1 VGDRTRASKKETAR
15 IRVGCSGW
23 HYRDWAGRL
32 YPRDLPTSEWLAA
45 YATHFDTVELNN
57 SFYRLPPAEQ
67 FQSWRKQVP
76 RGFLFAVKASRFLTH
91 FKRLIDPEEPLE
103 RLLSRA
109 ARLGPTLGPIL
120 YQLPPRWVPDLERL
134 EQFVSRLARKAPG
147 VPARLRHA
155 IEFRDARCYSPQI
168 LALLEEHDV
177 ALCVHDMPGSEAP
190 RLRIGPFVY
199 LRFHGFASKYGG
211 SYPRDHLRHWAEWL
225 EDARE
230 EGKDAY
236 VYFNNDREGFAV
248 ENARTLV
255 ALLGH
260 RATRG

>member
-1 VGDRTRASKKETAR
+1 
-15 IRVGCSGW
+15 
-23 HYRDWAGRL
+23 
-32 YPRDLPTSEWLAA
+32 
-45 YATHFDTVELNN
+45 
-57 SFYRLPPAEQ
+57 
-67 FQSWRKQVP
+67 
-76 RGFLFAVKASRFLTH
+76 
-91 FKRLIDPEEPLE
+91 
-103 RLLSRA
+103 
-109 ARLGPTLGPIL
+109 
-120 YQLPPRWVPDLERL
+120 
-134 EQFVSRLARKAPG
+134 
-147 VPARLRHA
+147 
-155 IEFRDARCYSPQI
+155 
-168 LALLEEHDV
+168 
-177 ALCVHDMPGSEAP
+177 MPGSEAP